1 LRKGFGWAP
10 AFVVGFGA
18 GASGTVAVALLLY
31 SGEGLL
37 RSLALIVAI
46 QLGAFGLGLG
56 VGGQP
61 SERSDALESLRGRW
75 LFVLIAFLGATGFVL
90 AWDFFAGFGAS
101 PLTQALGLALLAGLP
116 LYACGRLLKGINA
129 VRMMAGLAGDGAFAA
144 LGAAAA
150 VLVMGLGALS
160 NVGVTYVVLFLI
172 VILSGTARFQGLVL
186 EPIEESVG
194 TAEVTESDPSEVLNT
209 TGPESE

>member
-1 LRKGFGWAP
+1 MRKGFGWAP

-61 SERSDALESLRGRW
+61 SEWSDALESLRGRW
-75 LFVLIAFLGATGFVL
+75 LFVLMAFLGATGFVF
-90 AWDFFAGFGAS
+90 AWDFFCGLWSVTVDAGAWTR
-101 PLTQALGLALLAGLP
+101 PACWPPALCVRAPFEGNKRRADDDRAG
-116 LYACGRLLKGINA
+116 R
-129 VRMMAGLAGDGAFAA
+129 
-144 LGAAAA
+144 
-150 VLVMGLGALS
+150 
-160 NVGVTYVVLFLI
+160 
-172 VILSGTARFQGLVL
+172 
-186 EPIEESVG
+186 
-194 TAEVTESDPSEVLNT
+194 
-209 TGPESE
+209 

>member
-1 LRKGFGWAP
+1 MRKGFGWAP

-61 SERSDALESLRGRW
+61 SEWSEALESLRGRW

-116 LYACGRLLKGINA
+116 L
-129 VRMMAGLAGDGAFAA
+129 
-144 LGAAAA
+144 
-150 VLVMGLGALS
+150 
-160 NVGVTYVVLFLI
+160 
-172 VILSGTARFQGLVL
+172 
-186 EPIEESVG
+186 
-194 TAEVTESDPSEVLNT
+194 
-209 TGPESE
+209 

>member
-1 LRKGFGWAP
+1 MRKGFGWAP

-37 RSLALIVAI
+37 SSLALIVAI

-56 VGGQP
+56 VGRQP
-61 SERSDALESLRGRW
+61 SEWSDALESLRGRW

-116 LYACGRLLKGINA
+116 LYACGRLLRGINA
-129 VRMMAGLAGDGAFAA
+129 VRMMAGLTGDGAFAA

-150 VLVMGLGALS
+150 VLVTGLGALS

-194 TAEVTESDPSEVLNT
+194 AAEVTESDPSEVLNA
-209 TGPESE
+209 TGPETE